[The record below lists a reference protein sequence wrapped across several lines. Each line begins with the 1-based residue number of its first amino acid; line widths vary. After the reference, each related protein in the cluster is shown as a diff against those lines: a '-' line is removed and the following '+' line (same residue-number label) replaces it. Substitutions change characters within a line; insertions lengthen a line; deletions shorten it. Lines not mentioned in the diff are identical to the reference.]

1 VAPQAGRGNTRL
13 MAQRATRL
21 RTSNILERCFKEV
34 RRRTNV
40 VGRFPTEDSALTLVW
55 AVIVGDTAK
64 WRGVKM
70 AGPTL
75 RLIEQAATDLPR
87 IFWAINSFEEEKLA
101 A

>member
-1 VAPQAGRGNTRL
+1 
-13 MAQRATRL
+13 MAQRSTRL

-40 VGRFPTEDSALTLVW
+40 VGRFPAEDSALTMVW
-55 AVIVGDTAK
+55 AVMMGDTTR
-64 WRGVKM
+64 WRGVTM
-70 AGPTL
+70 AAPTL